1 MLSAGLPIW
10 LLGNSSVGG
19 IKWTQYFAMMW
30 CNSVALNKKT
40 VIGSNDKTCI
50 KLTKIHI
57 FRYK

>member
-50 KLTKIHI
+50 KLTKIHM
-57 FRYK
+57 